1 MGCGSATHAVN
12 ERGYDVSTLH
22 VLAMTLIGAVSI
34 ILWLMAFD
42 HRLSGKT
49 RLRCF
54 FFAVV
59 LMLLELFI
67 TAAELI

>member
-1 MGCGSATHAVN
+1 
-12 ERGYDVSTLH
+12 VSTLH
-22 VLAMTLIGAVSI
+22 VLAMTFIGAVSI

-42 HRLSGKT
+42 HRLSGRT

-67 TAAELI
+67 TAVELI